1 MNLHLRNDVS
11 SVGLA
16 PIIFVTDGV
25 PYTHSIIW
33 RSLTLMEPMQVVYS
47 SANDEDNEPPE
58 QPPDE
63 PLPKKLSVITFKLF
77 FTFGRKVRG
86 SNEPMK
92 IPNCDAG

>member
-1 MNLHLRNDVS
+1 M
-11 SVGLA
+11 
-16 PIIFVTDGV
+16 
-25 PYTHSIIW
+25 
-33 RSLTLMEPMQVVYS
+33 VYS
-47 SANDEDNEPPE
+47 SASDEDNEPPE